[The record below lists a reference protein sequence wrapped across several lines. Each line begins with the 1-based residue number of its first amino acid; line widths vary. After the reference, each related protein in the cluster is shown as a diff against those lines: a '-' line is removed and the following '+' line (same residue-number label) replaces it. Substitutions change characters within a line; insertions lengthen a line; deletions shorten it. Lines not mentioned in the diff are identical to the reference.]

1 MGLLAPISV
10 PRPNVLVV
18 DDEPTICDAVAD
30 ALPAIAAKVAIAANT
45 AEAISTLDSDCFDVV
60 LCDLYMPGGGGLDVL
75 QHASRA
81 QLDLG
86 FILMTGKPQVN
97 DIVAACRLHAA
108 DILLKPFSLE
118 SLQTAVQ
125 KAYARVFHTR
135 RERIHRN
142 QLRSGLRHR
151 VIQLEDTKRQL
162 RDSYRDIIEAMV
174 VILDHR
180 EHETCAHSFRV
191 RTYATYLAAEINYPP
206 DQLPT
211 LSTAALLHD
220 IGKVA
225 VPDLILLKPGKLD
238 PAETLLLQQHAVIG
252 EQIVRRSAML
262 QDCAPIIRHHH
273 ERWDGKGYPDGLV
286 GDHTPLGARLFA
298 LADTLDAMTS
308 DRCYRAALS
317 LQQVHVEVARCT
329 GQQFDPDLAHVF
341 QSVPDHQWIALR
353 NDADAQAASFNPFI
367 GE

>member
-1 MGLLAPISV
+1 MSSLVSV

-18 DDEPTICDAVAD
+18 DDEPTVCDAVAE
-30 ALPAIAAKVAIAANT
+30 ALPFLAAKVAVAMDT
-45 AEAISTLDSDCFDVV
+45 AQAISTLNSDRFDVV
-60 LCDLYMPGGGGLDVL
+60 LCDLYMPGGGGLEVL
-75 QHASRA
+75 QYASRS

-118 SLQTAVQ
+118 SLHTAVQ
-125 KAYARVFHTR
+125 KAYARVFRVR
-135 RERIHRN
+135 RARIRRN

-151 VIQLEDTKRQL
+151 LLQLEDTRRQL
-162 RDSYRDIIEAMV
+162 RDSYHDIIESMV

-191 RTYATYLAAEINYPP
+191 RSYATYLAAEINYPAE
-206 DQLPT
+206 QLPT

-225 VPDLILLKPGKLD
+225 VPDQILLKPGKLD
-238 PAETLLLQQHAVIG
+238 PSERLLLQQHSIVG

-262 QDCAPIIRHHH
+262 QDCAPIIRRHH
-273 ERWDGKGYPDGLV
+273 ERWDGKGYPDGLT
-286 GDHTPLGARLFA
+286 GDKTPLGSRLFA

-317 LQQVHVEVARCT
+317 LEQVHAEIERCS
-329 GQQFDPDLAHVF
+329 GQQFDPALVRVF
-341 QSVPDHQWIALR
+341 QSIPDRRWIELR
-353 NDADAQAASFNPFI
+353 DDADEQAASFNPFPRAS
-367 GE
+367 

>member
-1 MGLLAPISV
+1 MSSPLLL

-18 DDEPTICDAVAD
+18 DDEPAICDAMAE
-30 ALPAIAAKVAIAANT
+30 ALPSVAARVAIAANT
-45 AEAISTLDSDCFDVV
+45 AQAISTLNSDRFDVV

-86 FILMTGKPQVN
+86 FILMTGRPQVN
-97 DIVAACRLHAA
+97 DMVAACRLHAA

-118 SLQTAVQ
+118 TLHTSVQ
-125 KAYARVFHTR
+125 KAYARVFRMR
-135 RERIHRN
+135 RDRIHRN

-151 VIQLEDTKRQL
+151 LLQLEDTRKQL
-162 RDSYRDIIEAMV
+162 RDSYREIIEAMV
-174 VILDHR
+174 VILDNR

-191 RTYATYLAAEINYPP
+191 RSYATYLAAEINYPA

-225 VPDLILLKPGKLD
+225 VPDRILLKPGRLD
-238 PAETLLLQQHAVIG
+238 PPERLLLQQHSSTG
-252 EQIVRRSAML
+252 EQIVRRSAKL
-262 QDCAPIIRHHH
+262 QECAPIIRHHH
-273 ERWDGKGYPDGLV
+273 GRWDGKGYPDGLA
-286 GDHTPLGARLFA
+286 GHKTPLGSRLFA

-317 LQQVHVEVARCT
+317 FERVHAEMERCS
-329 GQQFDPDLAHVF
+329 GQQFDPALVRVF
-341 QSVPDHQWIALR
+341 QSVPDSRWIELR
-353 NDADAQAASFNPFI
+353 DDADEQAASFNLFPHAS
-367 GE
+367 

>member
-1 MGLLAPISV
+1 MSSLASV
-10 PRPNVLVV
+10 PRPNILVV
-18 DDEPTICDAVAD
+18 DDEPTVCDAVAE
-30 ALPAIAAKVAIAANT
+30 ALPSVAAKVAIAVNT
-45 AEAISTLDSDCFDVV
+45 AQAISSLNSGRFDVV

-75 QHASRA
+75 QYASRT

-86 FILMTGKPQVN
+86 FILMTGRPQVN

-118 SLQTAVQ
+118 SLQTAVN
-125 KAYARVFHTR
+125 KAYSRVFRMR

-151 VIQLEDTKRQL
+151 LLQLEDTRSQL
-162 RDSYRDIIEAMV
+162 RDSYREIIECMV

-191 RTYATYLAAEINYPP
+191 RTYATYLAAEINYPA

-225 VPDLILLKPGKLD
+225 VPDQILLKPGTLN
-238 PAETLLLQQHAVIG
+238 ASERLLLQQHSTTG
-252 EQIVRRSAML
+252 EQIVGRSAML
-262 QDCAPIIRHHH
+262 QECAPIIRHHH
-273 ERWDGKGYPDGLV
+273 ERWDGKGYPDGLAK
-286 GDHTPLGARLFA
+286 DKIPLGSRLFA

-308 DRCYRAALS
+308 HRCYRAALS
-317 LQQVHVEVARCT
+317 LEQAHAEIERCS
-329 GQQFDPDLAHVF
+329 GQQFDPALVRVF
-341 QSVPDHQWIALR
+341 QSIPDCRWIELR
-353 NDADAQAASFNPFI
+353 DEADEQAASFNPFPRAS
-367 GE
+367 

>member
-1 MGLLAPISV
+1 MGLLSPISV

-30 ALPAIAAKVAIAANT
+30 ALPTIAAKVTIAANT
-45 AEAISTLDSDCFDVV
+45 TEAISTLDSDRFDVV

-135 RERIHRN
+135 RERIRRN
-142 QLRSGLRHR
+142 QLRNGLRHR
-151 VIQLEDTKRQL
+151 VIQLEDTRRQL
-162 RDSYRDIIEAMV
+162 RDSYREIIEAMV

-191 RTYATYLAAEINYPP
+191 RSYATYLAAEINYPP

-225 VPDLILLKPGKLD
+225 VPDRILLKPGKLD
-238 PAETLLLQQHAVIG
+238 LAETLLLRQHAAIG

-262 QDCAPIIRHHH
+262 QDCSPIIRHHH

-286 GDHTPLGARLFA
+286 GDKTPLGARLFA

-317 LQQVHVEVARCT
+317 LQQVHAEVARCS
-329 GQQFDPDLAHVF
+329 GQQFDPELAHVF
-341 QSVPDHQWIALR
+341 QSVPDQRWFELR
-353 NDADAQAASFNPFI
+353 NDADAQAASFNPLI
-367 GE
+367 SE

>member
-1 MGLLAPISV
+1 MSSPLLL

-18 DDEPTICDAVAD
+18 DDEPTVCDAVAE
-30 ALPAIAAKVAIAANT
+30 ALPSVAGKVAIALNT
-45 AEAISTLDSDCFDVV
+45 AQAIATLNSDRFDVV

-81 QLDLG
+81 RLDLG

-118 SLQTAVQ
+118 SLQTAVK
-125 KAYARVFHTR
+125 KAYERVFR
-135 RERIHRN
+135 IRGERIQRN
-142 QLRSGLRHR
+142 QLRNGLRHR
-151 VIQLEDTKRQL
+151 LLQLEDTRRQL
-162 RDSYRDIIEAMV
+162 RDSYREIIESMV

-191 RTYATYLAAEINYPP
+191 RTYATYLAAAINYPA
-206 DQLPT
+206 DQLPA

-225 VPDLILLKPGKLD
+225 VPDRILLKPGKLD
-238 PAETLLLQQHAVIG
+238 PPERLLLQQHPGTG

-273 ERWDGKGYPDGLV
+273 ERWDGKGYPDGLA
-286 GDHTPLGARLFA
+286 GDKTPLGSRLFA

-308 DRCYRAALS
+308 DRCYRGALS
-317 LQQVHVEVARCT
+317 LEQVHREVERCS
-329 GQQFDPDLAHVF
+329 GQQFDPALVRVF
-341 QSVPDHQWIALR
+341 QAVPDSRWIELR
-353 NDADAQAASFNPFI
+353 DDADAQAATFRPFPRAS
-367 GE
+367 